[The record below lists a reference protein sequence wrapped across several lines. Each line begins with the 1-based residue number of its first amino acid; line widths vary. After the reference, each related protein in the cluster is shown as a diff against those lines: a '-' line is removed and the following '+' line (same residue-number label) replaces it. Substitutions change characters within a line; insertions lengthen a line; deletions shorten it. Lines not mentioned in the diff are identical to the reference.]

1 METRVLLVDDHAMV
15 REALRAKLD
24 AVDDLKVVGEAQDGR
39 EAIEAAERL
48 RPDVIVM
55 DIWLPRL
62 SGLAATEEIVKAD
75 RGARIL
81 ILSVHEGRSFVED
94 AFRAGALGYVV
105 KTGPVKELIEAIDA
119 VRQGR
124 SYLSPAITEHVV
136 GAIRDPRDSATNG
149 LGALSSREREVL
161 QRIAEGL
168 ASKEIA
174 ADLHLSRRTVE
185 THRANLMRKLGAHK
199 ASSLVRIAIR
209 EGLVSP

>member
-1 METRVLLVDDHAMV
+1 METRILLVDDHAMV
-15 REALRAKLD
+15 REALRAKLE
-24 AVDDLKVVGEAQDGR
+24 AVDHLTVVGEARDGR
-39 EAIEAAERL
+39 EAIEAAREL

-62 SGLAATEEIVKAD
+62 SGLAATQEILKTD
-75 RGARIL
+75 RNARVL

-94 AFRAGALGYVV
+94 AFRAGAIGYVV
-105 KTGPVKELIEAIDA
+105 KSGSVQELLEAIDA

-124 SYLSPAITEHVV
+124 SYLSPAITQHVV
-136 GAIRDPRDSATNG
+136 GAIRDPRDSASSG
-149 LGALSSREREVL
+149 LSRLSSREREVL

>member
-15 REALRAKLD
+15 REALRAKID
-24 AVDDLKVVGEAQDGR
+24 AVDGLKVVGEAEDGR
-39 EAIEAAERL
+39 EAVAAAKRL

-62 SGLAATEEIVKAD
+62 SGLAATQEIIKVN
-75 RGARIL
+75 RNARIL
-81 ILSVHEGRSFVED
+81 ILSVHETRSFVED
-94 AFRAGALGYVV
+94 AFRAGAFGYVV
-105 KTGPVKELIEAIDA
+105 KTGPLRELLEAIDA
-119 VRQGR
+119 VGQGR
-124 SYLSPAITEHVV
+124 SYLSPAITQHVLE
-136 GAIRDPRDSATNG
+136 AITNPKDSVSSE

-174 ADLHLSRRTVE
+174 AELNLSRRTVE

-209 EGLVSP
+209 EGLIAP

>member
-24 AVDDLKVVGEAQDGR
+24 AVDGLKVVGEAQDGR
-39 EAIEAAERL
+39 EAIEEAERL

-62 SGLAATEEIVKAD
+62 SGLAATEEIVKANQ
-75 RGARIL
+75 GSRIL

-105 KTGPVKELIEAIDA
+105 KTGPVRELVEAIDA

-136 GAIRDPRDSATNG
+136 GAIRDPRDSASNG

-174 ADLHLSRRTVE
+174 EDLNLSRRTVE
-185 THRANLMRKLGAHK
+185 TD
-199 ASSLVRIAIR
+199 
-209 EGLVSP
+209 

>member
-1 METRVLLVDDHAMV
+1 METRILLVDDHTMV
-15 REALRAKLD
+15 REALRAKLE
-24 AVDDLKVVGEAQDGR
+24 AVDHLTVVGEARDGR
-39 EAIEAAERL
+39 EAVEAAQEL

-62 SGLAATEEIVKAD
+62 SGLAATQEIVKAD
-75 RGARIL
+75 RNARVL

-94 AFRAGALGYVV
+94 AFRAGAIGYVV
-105 KTGPVKELIEAIDA
+105 KSGSVQELLEAIDA

-124 SYLSPAITEHVV
+124 SYLSPAITQHVV
-136 GAIRDPRDSATNG
+136 GAIRDPRDSASSG
-149 LGALSSREREVL
+149 LSALSSREREVL